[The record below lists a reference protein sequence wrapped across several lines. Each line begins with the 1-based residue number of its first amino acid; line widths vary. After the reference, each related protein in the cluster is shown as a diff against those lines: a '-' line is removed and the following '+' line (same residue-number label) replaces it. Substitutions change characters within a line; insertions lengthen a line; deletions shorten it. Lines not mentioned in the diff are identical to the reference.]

1 MRPNAVKA
9 RLNKREPVL
18 GTWLSLASPL
28 VAEMCGSVGFDWL
41 AVDME
46 HSAVDYGTV
55 QAMLQAISIGHT
67 VPYVLVPT
75 NDAKEIKRSLDIGAY
90 GIVVPNVK
98 TPEEAERAVRACR
111 YPPDGFRGVGSVRGP
126 LYGGPDYYEKANSE
140 ISVVVMIEDAEAVNR
155 IADIMQIPGID
166 AFHIGPYDLAASL
179 GVPFGLDNPHPDHKA
194 AVQRVLAVGR
204 RLDVPVG
211 IHCGSAEEVVRRMEQ
226 GFRWLALATDARL
239 LFSSVRD
246 ALSAIG
252 KTS

>member
-9 RLNKREPVL
+9 KLNAREPVV

-28 VAEMCGSVGFDWL
+28 VAEIFGSAGFDWL
-41 AVDME
+41 AIDTE

-55 QAMLQAISIGHT
+55 QAMLQAISIAST

-75 NDAKEIKRSLDIGAY
+75 NDSKEIKRSLDIGAY
-90 GIVVPNVK
+90 GIVIPNVK
-98 TPEEAERAVRACR
+98 TPEEAERAVRACK

-126 LYGGPDYYEKANSE
+126 LYGGADYYEKANSE
-140 ISVVVMIEDAEAVNR
+140 ISVVVMIEDREAVNR
-155 IADIMQIPGID
+155 IGDLMKVPGID

-194 AVQRVLAVGR
+194 AVQRVLETGR

-226 GFRWLALATDARL
+226 GFRWLALASDARL
-239 LFSSVRD
+239 LGNSVRE
-246 ALSAIG
+246 ALSVIG